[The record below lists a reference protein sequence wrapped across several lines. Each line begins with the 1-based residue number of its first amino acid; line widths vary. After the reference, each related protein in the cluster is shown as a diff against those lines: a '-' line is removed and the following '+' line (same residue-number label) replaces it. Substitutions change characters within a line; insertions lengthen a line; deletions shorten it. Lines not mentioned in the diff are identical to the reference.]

1 MDDLWS
7 CSGHIYAN
15 GRQECPQ
22 RNLCAKFRATSMS
35 HVFVTGSDQIGNC
48 TEFLAKDVKPE
59 RSDSHTRK

>member
-22 RNLCAKFRATSMS
+22 RHLCAKFRATSMR

-48 TEFLAKDVKPE
+48 KEFLAKPKNKE
-59 RSDSHTRK
+59 QEENQ